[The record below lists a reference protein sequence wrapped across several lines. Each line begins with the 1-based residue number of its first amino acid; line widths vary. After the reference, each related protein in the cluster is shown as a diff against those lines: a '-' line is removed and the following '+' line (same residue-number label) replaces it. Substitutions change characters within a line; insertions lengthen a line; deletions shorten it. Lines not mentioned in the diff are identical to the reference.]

1 MIALLYLSV
10 KRANVNVV
18 KAEGQLPVESMVYA
32 HQSAYDAALNLSTKQ
47 TDSSPFIE
55 FMLDVILETL
65 ISATTTSTPQV
76 PPQVKALLDVLTSAN
91 QPLSSGELQR
101 QLGLK
106 DRESFRLSYLQ
117 PALAAGVIEMTLPDK
132 PNSRFQAYQLST
144 KA

>member
-1 MIALLYLSV
+1 MLYLSV

-18 KAEGQLPVESMVYA
+18 KAEGQLPVESIVYA
-32 HQSAYDAALNLSTKQ
+32 HQSAYYAALNLSTKQ

-55 FMLDVILETL
+55 FMPDVILETL
-65 ISATTTSTPQV
+65 ISATMTSTPQI
-76 PPQVKALLDVLTSAN
+76 KALLDVLTSAN
-91 QPLSSGELQR
+91 QPLSRRELQR

-106 DRESFRLSYLQ
+106 DRESFRLRYLQ
-117 PALAAGVIEMTLPDK
+117 PALSAGVIEMTLPDK

>member
-1 MIALLYLSV
+1 MLYLSV

-18 KAEGQLPVESMVYA
+18 KAEGQLPIESMVYA

-47 TDSSPFIE
+47 TDSSPFIG

-65 ISATTTSTPQV
+65 ISATTTST
-76 PPQVKALLDVLTSAN
+76 PQVKALLDVLTSAN

-106 DRESFRLSYLQ
+106 DRESFRLRYLQ

>member
-1 MIALLYLSV
+1 
-10 KRANVNVV
+10 
-18 KAEGQLPVESMVYA
+18 MVYA

-76 PPQVKALLDVLTSAN
+76 TPQVKALLDVLTSAN

>member
-1 MIALLYLSV
+1 MLYLSV

-18 KAEGQLPVESMVYA
+18 KAEGQLPIESMVYA
-32 HQSAYDAALNLSTKQ
+32 RQSAYDAALNLSTKQ
-47 TDSSPFIE
+47 TDSSPFIG

-65 ISATTTSTPQV
+65 TSATTTST
-76 PPQVKALLDVLTSAN
+76 PQVKALLDVLTSAN